1 MSYMYDMK
9 TVSIRIDEEVKAR
22 WEQLAREHGLN
33 PSQHMR
39 EAIIDRLEELEDY
52 YVVKERLSKPYKT
65 IPHEQV
71 WKELGFSDNADED

>member
-9 TVSIRIDEEVKAR
+9 TLSIRVDEEIKAR
-22 WEQLAREHGLN
+22 WEQLAKTHGLN

-52 YVVKERLSKPYKT
+52 YVVKERLSKPFET
-65 IPHEQV
+65 ISNDEV
-71 WKELGFSDNADED
+71 WRRLGFSDDADEG